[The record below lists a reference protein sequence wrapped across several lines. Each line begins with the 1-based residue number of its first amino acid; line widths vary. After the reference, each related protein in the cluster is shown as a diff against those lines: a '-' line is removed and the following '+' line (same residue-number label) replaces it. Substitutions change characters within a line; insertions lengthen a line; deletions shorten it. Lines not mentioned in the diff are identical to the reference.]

1 MSQQVKGM
9 QLFFFFLAHIYEYL
23 SLYYVQYKNCQTF
36 LSPWVVT
43 DQFLGNGILIFIRNS
58 ISLMVLLYKLEQLIF
73 QELSKSQILKGRVN
87 RRVNE
92 HDMQLGN
99 IQIQDL
105 TAPLINKEILDESKP
120 FLEIKTVPKRVKLN
134 LIMNLL
140 QFIV

>member
-1 MSQQVKGM
+1 MEMSIKLATHSLSPKATTSYESTGQRDVVV
-9 QLFFFFLAHIYEYL
+9 FFFLAHIYEYL

-92 HDMQLGN
+92 HDM
-99 IQIQDL
+99 
-105 TAPLINKEILDESKP
+105 
-120 FLEIKTVPKRVKLN
+120 
-134 LIMNLL
+134 
-140 QFIV
+140 